1 MKSIKFKAIFILW
14 LREMRRLWRFKSE
27 LIGSLMMP
35 AMFLVFLGL
44 GLNDAA
50 VPGIPKNVSY
60 IDFIMAGV
68 IGMTLLFNSM
78 FGGMDL
84 LWEKEMGFLKE
95 VMVSPVP
102 RLSIFIGKVV
112 ASSTTSIIESI
123 MILLLGIPLGFKF
136 PGFGRFMLVLFF
148 MMITSFT
155 FLGLG
160 LAISSR
166 MKDTQGYPVVMNFV
180 IFPLFFLSGAFYP
193 IEALPKVLKLLC
205 YFDPLTYGVDGL
217 RSALINVSSFP
228 LLFSFAVLSLFC
240 LAIIF
245 IGVYLFETGSDIGN

>member
-1 MKSIKFKAIFILW
+1 
-14 LREMRRLWRFKSE
+14 MRRIWRFKSE
-27 LIGSLMMP
+27 LIGSLVMP
-35 AMFLVFLGL
+35 VMFLVFLGL
-44 GLNDAA
+44 GLNGAA
-50 VPGIPKNVSY
+50 VPGIPRGVSY

-95 VMVSPVP
+95 VMVSPVS

-112 ASSTTSIIESI
+112 ASSTTSIIESV
-123 MILLLGIPLGFKF
+123 MILLLGMLLGFKF
-136 PGFGRFMLVLFF
+136 PDFGRFMLTLMF
-148 MMITSFT
+148 MLVTSFT

-166 MKDTQGYPVVMNFV
+166 MKDTQGFPVVMNFV

-193 IEALPKVLKLLC
+193 VEALPGILRPLC
-205 YFDPLTYGVDGL
+205 YFDPLTYGVDGM
-217 RSALINVSSFP
+217 RAVLIGVSSMP
-228 LLFSFAVLSLFC
+228 PILDFAVLSLFC
-240 LAIIF
+240 LAIIL
-245 IGVYLFETGSDIGN
+245 IGVHLFETGSDIGN